1 LRDIGGGKPR
11 AFTPEGYYF
20 YRGTVTPDSKS
31 VVVRGPDRKM
41 YLYPLEGGEP
51 TGLAGL
57 TAEHVPI
64 RFAAGGRT
72 LFVMTRGEIPT
83 KLYRYDVASGRKEL
97 WRELAPAD
105 RAGLNTI
112 ARAVVTPDGQTY
124 AYSYLRVLSYL
135 QLVDGMR

>member
-1 LRDIGGGKPR
+1 
-11 AFTPEGYYF
+11 
-20 YRGTVTPDSKS
+20 
-31 VVVRGPDRKM
+31 
-41 YLYPLEGGEP
+41 
-51 TGLAGL
+51 
-57 TAEHVPI
+57 
-64 RFAAGGRT
+64 
-72 LFVMTRGEIPT
+72 MTRGEIPT